1 MSRLRLPNLG
11 FAAPLAPPAPAPTAA
26 RAVRVLL
33 GRREFLKAL
42 GASSVLLLAPWTRVE
57 RAWAAAKGRFFT
69 KNERATLA
77 ALVDTIVPP
86 DEEPGA
92 AELGAVR
99 YVEGLL
105 TAFDS
110 RTPKL
115 FAGGPFSNRN
125 PFIDFETGTPGRKRP
140 RNAFKK
146 FVPPNRLQALYWRW
160 QIVGTAGLDAGERAL
175 VEPLDAQLG
184 HGPLVGLRD
193 AYRTGLEQLDAL
205 SRSEEGAPFL
215 DLDADARARMREAAR
230 TGLPNDPR
238 RGRNFLGLVV
248 QHTMEGI
255 FAAPEYGG
263 NRKLGGWR
271 LAGIEGDSQPLGYAL
286 YSRGDD
292 AYHERA
298 DHPLSTPNPD
308 EITGPLPL
316 SPVSESVQQLIVAGA
331 SLFPDEC

>member
-1 MSRLRLPNLG
+1 MSRLRLPSFT
-11 FAAPLAPPAPAPTAA
+11 FAAPPGAPSAPTPA

-42 GASSVLLLAPWTRVE
+42 GATSVLLLAPWTRVE

-69 KNERATLA
+69 KSERATLE

-86 DEEPGA
+86 DDEPGA

-99 YVEGLL
+99 YMEGLL
-105 TAFDS
+105 TAVDA
-110 RTPKL
+110 RTPRL
-115 FAGGPFSNRN
+115 YAGGPFSNRN
-125 PFIDFETGTPGRKRP
+125 PFIDFDTGTPSRRRSRNSFKR
-140 RNAFKK
+140 

-160 QIVGTAGLDAGERAL
+160 QIVGTAGLDAAERAL

-184 HGPLVGLRD
+184 VGPLAGLRD
-193 AYRTGLEQLDAL
+193 LYRTGLEQLDAL
-205 SRSEEGAPFL
+205 SRTEEGAPFV
-215 DLDADARARMREAAR
+215 DLDQPARERVREAAR
-230 TGLPNDPR
+230 TALPSDPR
-238 RGRNFLGLVV
+238 RGKNFLGLVV
-248 QHTMEGI
+248 QHTMEGM

-286 YSRGDD
+286 YSKRDD
-292 AYHERA
+292 AFRERA

-308 EITGPLPL
+308 EIAGPAPL
-316 SPVSESVQQLIVAGA
+316 SPVSDTVQQVIVAGA
-331 SLFPDEC
+331 GIFPDEC